1 MRDDEKKVLII
12 GAVVG
17 ALAGMAVAWSVTHQK
32 KQKGNQVALATNPVG
47 WFKLIANLVALLRQ
61 FSSLLEP

>member
-1 MRDDEKKVLII
+1 MRDDEKKALII

-17 ALAGMAVAWSVTHQK
+17 ALAGMAFAWSITHQK
-32 KQKGNQVALATNPVG
+32 KQKGSQVALASNPVG
-47 WFKLIANLVALLRQ
+47 WFKLAASLVALLRQ

>member
-1 MRDDEKKVLII
+1 MRDDEKKVLLI

-32 KQKGNQVALATNPVG
+32 KQKGNQIALAGNPVG
-47 WFKLIANLVALLRQ
+47 WFKLAASLIALLRQ